1 MNGVLAILE
10 ETFEARLIEGRRV
23 SSKSPSMRERDERVS
38 VMKIWLISAWV
49 GDLNCRYSYPRPISE
64 PPSPASSRAT
74 TPAPSQHASDV
85 EDDDSHDSEQEAE
98 ELAANLT
105 ENLKLKAVYN

>member
-1 MNGVLAILE
+1 MFGKLTTPALYFNQLE
-10 ETFEARLIEGRRV
+10 REPFV
-23 SSKSPSMRERDERVS
+23 SNKIIKIKKSH
-38 VMKIWLISAWV
+38 
-49 GDLNCRYSYPRPISE
+49 RYNYPRPISE

-85 EDDDSHDSEQEAE
+85 EDDDDSHDSEQEAE

-105 ENLKLKAVYN
+105 ENLKMVKN